1 MTVVVVLLAC
11 AVVLWPVRR
20 PVSARRVGSF
30 GASGSSAYAAG
41 GAAQLTSDQAST
53 RPEAAGPSARPR
65 IAIGLLVF
73 ALVVMISPT
82 LGGFVAAALIATG
95 AFAVMH
101 RSASRQQR
109 VEDRARLWQLPMVL
123 DVAGLLLRSGS
134 PPAGAVS
141 AAADV
146 CGPSLLADF
155 RTISRLQAMGQ
166 DPDAAWRSWLD
177 DPVIGAVARSAIRSA
192 DSGATLATSWSQL
205 ASAARAERRVR
216 AEVSARKAGVHALAP
231 LGLCFLPAFICLGVV
246 PIVIGLAGD
255 VFG

>member
-1 MTVVVVLLAC
+1 MTVVVLLAC
-11 AVVLWPVRR
+11 AVALWPVQHPTRR
-20 PVSARRVGSF
+20 LGSLV
-30 GASGSSAYAAG
+30 APSSSAYAEDG
-41 GAAQLTSDQAST
+41 SAATAVHASAQ
-53 RPEAAGPSARPR
+53 PDASGPSARPR
-65 IAIGLLVF
+65 IAIGLLV
-73 ALVVMISPT
+73 LVLVFVIQPTIS
-82 LGGFVAAALIATG
+82 GFVAAMLIAAG
-95 AFAVMH
+95 AFAVMQ
-101 RSASRQQR
+101 RSASRQRR
-109 VEDRARLWQLPMVL
+109 VDERSRHWQLPMVL

-134 PPAGAVS
+134 PPAGAVF
-141 AAADV
+141 AAAGV
-146 CGPSLLADF
+146 CGPSLLEDF

-166 DPDAAWRSWLD
+166 DPDAAWRSRLD
-177 DPVIGAVARSAIRSA
+177 DPVIGPVARSAIRSA

>member
-1 MTVVVVLLAC
+1 MTGAVVLLAC
-11 AVVLWPVRR
+11 AAVLWPVRR
-20 PVSARRVGSF
+20 PVRARRVGP
-30 GASGSSAYAAG
+30 SGTSRYAEV
-41 GAAQLTSDQAST
+41 GAARVRSDRVPMREQM
-53 RPEAAGPSARPR
+53 AAQSARPR

-73 ALVVMISPT
+73 ALVLVISPSV
-82 LGGFVAAALIATG
+82 GGFVVAALIATG
-95 AFAVMH
+95 AFVVMH

-123 DVAGLLLRSGS
+123 DVAALLLRSGS
-134 PPAGAVS
+134 PPATAVS

-146 CGPSLLADF
+146 CGPSLLPDF

-166 DPDAAWRSWLD
+166 DPDAAWRSRLD
-177 DPVIGAVARSAIRSA
+177 DPVIGPVARSAIRSA

>member
-1 MTVVVVLLAC
+1 MTAIVVLLGC
-11 AVVLWPVRR
+11 AVLLWPLQR
-20 PVSARRVGSF
+20 SARRLGSR
-30 GASGSSAYAAG
+30 AALGSSAYPGGGSAAPP
-41 GAAQLTSDQAST
+41 ASVQASGKPLAS
-53 RPEAAGPSARPR
+53 RPSARPR

-73 ALVVMISPT
+73 VLVLVISPT
-82 LGGFVAAALIATG
+82 FGGFVAATLTATG
-95 AFAVMH
+95 AFVVMH

-109 VEDRARLWQLPMVL
+109 VDDRARMWQLPMVL

-141 AAADV
+141 AAAGV
-146 CGPSLLADF
+146 CGPSLLTDF
-155 RTISRLQAMGQ
+155 GTISRLQAMGQ
-166 DPDAAWRSWLD
+166 DPDSAWRSRLD
-177 DPVIGAVARSAIRSA
+177 DPVIGPVARSAIRSA
-192 DSGATLATSWSQL
+192 DSGAALATSWSQL
-205 ASAARAERRVR
+205 ASSARAERRVR

>member
-1 MTVVVVLLAC
+1 MTVVVLLAC
-11 AVVLWPVRR
+11 AVVLWPMQHPTRR
-20 PVSARRVGSF
+20 LRSPA
-30 GASGSSAYAAG
+30 ASGSSAYAGAG
-41 GAAQLTSDQAST
+41 SAGPSVHTSAQ
-53 RPEAAGPSARPR
+53 PEASGPSARPR

-73 ALVVMISPT
+73 VLVIVISPT
-82 LGGFVAAALIATG
+82 FGGFVVATLIAAG

-109 VEDRARLWQLPMVL
+109 ADERARLWQLPMVL

-141 AAADV
+141 AAAGV
-146 CGPSLLADF
+146 CGPSLREDF
-155 RTISRLQAMGQ
+155 RTISRLQAMGH
-166 DPDAAWRSWLD
+166 DPDASWRSRLD
-177 DPVIGAVARSAIRSA
+177 DPVIGPVARSAIRSA